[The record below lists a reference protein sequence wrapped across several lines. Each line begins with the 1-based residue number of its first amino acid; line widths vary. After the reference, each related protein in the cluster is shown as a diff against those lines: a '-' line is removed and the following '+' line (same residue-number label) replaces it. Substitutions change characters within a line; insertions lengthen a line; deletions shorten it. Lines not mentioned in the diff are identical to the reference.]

1 MALQAASEARDGLL
15 VPRANAAEAAVV
27 EGLNVYPVGSLAE
40 AVGFLTGQVD
50 RGQVKGDSH
59 QIWRT
64 QREQVN
70 LASLRLFLRS
80 STGPNRAF
88 EPQSLGR
95 VLDPVRIA
103 EGPTHDFGLSILGFG
118 LRTETT
124 RVSSPQ
130 APARGEEFLVDSLRE
145 GERTGP
151 PTL

>member
-1 MALQAASEARDGLL
+1 MLLGLG
-15 VPRANAAEAAVV
+15 RRRAAVTLDGAALFV
-27 EGLNVYPVGSLAE
+27 I
-40 AVGFLTGQVD
+40 
-50 RGQVKGDSH
+50 GQVKGDSH

-64 QREQVN
+64 KREQVN

-80 STGPNRAF
+80 STVPNRAF

-151 PTL
+151 ATL

>member
-1 MALQAASEARDGLL
+1 MSPD
-15 VPRANAAEAAVV
+15 
-27 EGLNVYPVGSLAE
+27 S
-40 AVGFLTGQVD
+40 GF
-50 RGQVKGDSH
+50 
-59 QIWRT
+59 
-64 QREQVN
+64 
-70 LASLRLFLRS
+70 
-80 STGPNRAF
+80 
-88 EPQSLGR
+88 
-95 VLDPVRIA
+95 LDPVRIA